1 MLKKFTLFTNWLVV
15 KKRQRKLTSLRQINR
30 KTQKVISIAFNNP
43 AYVTWIAYNPKPKTA
58 QLRYG
63 YSSITTPNTLFKLN
77 INTSKRRVLKQTKVP
92 GFNAANYRSKHL

>member
-43 AYVTWIAYNPKPKTA
+43 AYVT
-58 QLRYG
+58 
-63 YSSITTPNTLFKLN
+63 
-77 INTSKRRVLKQTKVP
+77 
-92 GFNAANYRSKHL
+92 